1 MWANK
6 SDHGVID
13 LSFNSDFFE
22 TGRWVFSDQ
31 QNHRVN
37 PLTSMSD
44 QERISLDIVSAISS
58 TQVMRITKNRYK
70 GILVDPI
77 PNSPS

>member
-1 MWANK
+1 
-6 SDHGVID
+6 
-13 LSFNSDFFE
+13 
-22 TGRWVFSDQ
+22 
-31 QNHRVN
+31 
-37 PLTSMSD
+37 MSD

-77 PNSPS
+77 PNSPKLPLYKFLWQIVRRINGEISGVKGLSIDFI